1 MTASSS
7 MPSSAWWGADDGDEI
22 GILRSGTCYYAG
34 DAGDAGDAGK
44 QRHCHD
50 ALGLGFVL

>member
-7 MPSSAWWGADDGDEI
+7 MPSSAWWGANDGDEI
-22 GILRSGTCYYAG
+22 GILRSRTCYYAG
-34 DAGDAGDAGK
+34 DAGDDGK

-50 ALGLGFVL
+50 ALL